1 MTDFIEIYPN
11 ALSQEF
17 CKKFIQDFEQ
27 SPYKNE
33 GRTGGGIDVSK
44 KLSQDIYLNQHA
56 EFQPALQTILQTCIT
71 HIIEYVNKYYF
82 SLISGIALTV
92 QHPITKQPVQLTA
105 ENFEE
110 VGKPNLKN
118 LIQYLFRLAPINAQK
133 LRGKIRFVE
142 TLPVQ

>member
-11 ALSQEF
+11 ALSQDF

-71 HIIEYVNKYYF
+71 HIIEYLSIRSCSVA
-82 SLISGIALTV
+82 GVAAREALSWV
-92 QHPITKQPVQLTA
+92 C
-105 ENFEE
+105 
-110 VGKPNLKN
+110 VGPGPHGPYDHEAL
-118 LIQYLFRLAPINAQK
+118 
-133 LRGKIRFVE
+133 
-142 TLPVQ
+142 